1 MLLFHLKCLSL
12 QTSTYNLGR
21 AEWRTSKVSKPLPI
35 LFLSD
40 DNFLIYSYILFSAT
54 FVKQSK
60 ANFPM
65 LFTWV
70 GISMNWRPEQPAK
83 AQSSMLVTLL

>member
-35 LFLSD
+35 LFLPD

-54 FVKQSK
+54 FVERQNAIEVDKVEVLNRK
-60 ANFPM
+60 H
-65 LFTWV
+65 L
-70 GISMNWRPEQPAK
+70 
-83 AQSSMLVTLL
+83 

>member
-35 LFLSD
+35 LFLPD

-54 FVKQSK
+54 FVSIENIKYS
-60 ANFPM
+60 
-65 LFTWV
+65 
-70 GISMNWRPEQPAK
+70 ISNSLPVK
-83 AQSSMLVTLL
+83 VKKLTDLHLLLPFIKF

>member
-35 LFLSD
+35 LFLPD

-54 FVKQSK
+54 FVKRQKQKSQHK
-60 ANFPM
+60 SRNRQKGKRRM
-65 LFTWV
+65 RCLT
-70 GISMNWRPEQPAK
+70 II
-83 AQSSMLVTLL
+83 LVRK